1 MRPYRFRVG
10 KIKISG
16 SGPSDPG
23 TLSQSRKKYTKFLN
37 KIRARSD
44 QWGVCELK
52 AELVGLGLSPSGTKL
67 ELVDRLV
74 EAVDNMPNEG
84 NTI

>member
-1 MRPYRFRVG
+1 MRVG
-10 KIKISG
+10 KKRSYKG
-16 SGPSDPG
+16 ERQDSDWVG
-23 TLSQSRKKYTKFLN
+23 LILIWDIL
-37 KIRARSD
+37 IR
-44 QWGVCELK
+44 WGVCELK
-52 AELVGLGLSPSGTKL
+52 AELVGLGLSPSGTKA